1 MWHQEDAKFKIGDLV
16 RVLEDINFI
25 AYNLDVSK
33 GDIGLIVGIDYYHEI
48 LSIWGI
54 DYIVL
59 IRGQTLIFFDS
70 ELELISPKEED
81 NTELQD

>member
-25 AYNLDVSK
+25 AYKLDVSE
-33 GDIGLIVGIDYYHEI
+33 GDIGLVVGIDYDHEI

>member
-1 MWHQEDAKFKIGDLV
+1 MWLQEDVKFNIGDLV
-16 RVLEDINFI
+16 KVKEDINFI
-25 AYNLDVSK
+25 AYKIDISK
-33 GDIGLIVGIDYYHEI
+33 GDIGLVVAVDFDHEI
-48 LSIWGI
+48 LSVWGI

-70 ELELISPKEED
+70 ELELISPKQED

>member
-33 GDIGLIVGIDYYHEI
+33 GDIGLIVGIDYDHEI

>member
-25 AYNLDVSK
+25 AYKLDVSK
-33 GDIGLIVGIDYYHEI
+33 GDVGLVVGIDYDHEI

>member
-33 GDIGLIVGIDYYHEI
+33 GDIGLIVGIDYDHEI

-54 DYIVL
+54 DIVL

>member
-1 MWHQEDAKFKIGDLV
+1 MWHQESAKFKIGDLV

-25 AYNLDVSK
+25 AYKLDVSK
-33 GDIGLIVGIDYYHEI
+33 GDIGLVVGIDYDHEI

>member
-25 AYNLDVSK
+25 AYKLDVSK
-33 GDIGLIVGIDYYHEI
+33 GDIGLVVGVDYDHEI

>member
-1 MWHQEDAKFKIGDLV
+1 MWHQESAKFKIGDLV

-25 AYNLDVSK
+25 AYKLDVSK
-33 GDIGLIVGIDYYHEI
+33 GDIGLIVGIDYDHEI

>member
-25 AYNLDVSK
+25 AYKLDVSK
-33 GDIGLIVGIDYYHEI
+33 GDIGLVVGIDYDHEI

>member
-33 GDIGLIVGIDYYHEI
+33 GDIGLIVGIDYDHEI

-59 IRGQTLIFFDS
+59 I
-70 ELELISPKEED
+70 
-81 NTELQD
+81 

>member
-1 MWHQEDAKFKIGDLV
+1 MWHQESAKFKIGDLV

-25 AYNLDVSK
+25 AYKLDVSK
-33 GDIGLIVGIDYYHEI
+33 GDIGLIVGIDYDHEI
-48 LSIWGI
+48 FSIWGI